1 MIEWK
6 STGHRSVNI
15 LLLKK
20 IFIYLFIYLFWA
32 VLGLCRGTQAL
43 SSCREQGLLLIAVH
57 SLHIVVVSLVV
68 EHRL

>member
-1 MIEWK
+1 MEIHWSQVCK
-6 STGHRSVNI
+6 HSAF
-15 LLLKK
+15 KK
-20 IFIYLFIYLFWA
+20 NIYLFIYLFWA